1 MAFRFPLQAVL
12 HLRQSIEHQ
21 QELRLSAAN
30 QQVARVKRLIEQIDR
45 CIQKSQQQSL
55 RELGLGTSA
64 AEIWFALEMESH
76 LEARRRDLELERTRL
91 TRFRDQQQQLFHQAR
106 QERETFAILREH
118 QLREYQRDQSHR
130 EQRLLDELFLS
141 RQSFRKRG

>member
-21 QELRLSAAN
+21 HELGLSAAN
-30 QQVARVKRLIEQIDR
+30 QQVARVKRLIEQVDR
-45 CIQKSQQQSL
+45 CILESQQQSL
-55 RELGLGTSA
+55 RELESGTSA
-64 AEIWFALEMESH
+64 AEIRFALEMESH
-76 LEARRRDLELERTRL
+76 LSARRRDLELEL

-106 QERETFAILREH
+106 RERETFSILREH
-118 QLREYQRDQSHR
+118 QLREYQHNQSRR
-130 EQRLLDELFLS
+130 EQRLLDELFLF